1 MTINGKLT
9 IAEACA
15 LATKELSENKT
26 IDSPRLDCEVILSYI
41 LKCRRIDLVLNGS
54 SALNSELAT
63 LLFDMIKKRKNNMPV
78 SYLTGVKEF
87 MSLDFFVQE
96 GVLIPRPETEL
107 LVEKIIAFF
116 KDKISPVI
124 LDLCTGSG
132 AIAVSIAH
140 YLKQANVFAVDKFD
154 ICVET
159 AKKNAETYNVSDRCN
174 IIKGDILNDFSC
186 QTEFDC
192 IVSNPPYIK
201 KDVLSTLPKDV
212 KDFEPDYALDGGD
225 DGLIFYR
232 KIVEFAKTHLKDGG
246 LLAFEIGF
254 DQGEDVK
261 HLIDE
266 TREFQTVLVEKDYAN
281 QDRIVMAI
289 KGLS

>member
-1 MTINGKLT
+1 MTTNGNLT

-26 IDSPRLDCEVILSYI
+26 IDSPRLDCEVILSHI
-41 LKCRRIDLVLNGS
+41 LKCERIDLILNGS
-54 SALNSELAT
+54 NFLKKEHAT
-63 LLFDMIKKRKNNMPV
+63 LFFDMIKKRKNNTPV
-78 SYLTGVKEF
+78 SYITGVKEF
-87 MSLDFFVQE
+87 MSLDFFAQE
-96 GVLIPRPETEL
+96 GVLIPRPETEI
-107 LVEKIIAFF
+107 LVEKIIAFY
-116 KDKISPVI
+116 KDNKIPEI

-132 AIAVSIAH
+132 AIAVSLAH
-140 YLKQANVFAVDKFD
+140 YLKKAKVFAIDKFD

-159 AKKNAETYNVSDRCN
+159 AEKNAKIHNVSDRCN
-174 IIKGDILNDFSC
+174 IIKGDVLDDFSC
-186 QTEFDC
+186 ETKFDC

-232 KIVEFAKTHLKDGG
+232 KIVEIAKTHLKDGG

-261 HLIDE
+261 YLIDE
-266 TREFQTVLVEKDYAN
+266 TRVFQTVLVEKDYAN